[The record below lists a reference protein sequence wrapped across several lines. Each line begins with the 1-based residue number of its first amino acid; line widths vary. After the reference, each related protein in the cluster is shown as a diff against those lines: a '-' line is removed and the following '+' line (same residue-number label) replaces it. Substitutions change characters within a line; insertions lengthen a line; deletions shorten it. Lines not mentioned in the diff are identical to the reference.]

1 MEDLSNLF
9 GKLFGDNPFERF
21 NENGVFNID
30 TNKLGEPTKVEKYTE
45 NGIEYTKSVW
55 ETEEG
60 TITKIESYQT
70 YEDVGLSPDDYMEGD
85 IIDQRMSQNTVDWLN
100 KIFGPATDSADY
112 DRPMTNEEKI
122 DLLETK
128 LQYCVDTENYERAAR
143 LRDEIK
149 KLKNT

>member
-1 MEDLSNLF
+1 MDDLSNLF
-9 GKLFGDNPFERF
+9 GKLFGDNPFERLNKDGGF
-21 NENGVFNID
+21 NTD

-60 TITKIESYQT
+60 TITKIESYHT
-70 YEDVGLSPDDYMEGD
+70 YEDVGLSPNDYNDGD
-85 IIDQRMSQNTVDWLN
+85 IIYQKMSQNTVDWLN
-100 KIFGPATDSADY
+100 KTFGFGFDDY

>member
-1 MEDLSNLF
+1 
-9 GKLFGDNPFERF
+9 
-21 NENGVFNID
+21 
-30 TNKLGEPTKVEKYTE
+30 
-45 NGIEYTKSVW
+45 
-55 ETEEG
+55 
-60 TITKIESYQT
+60 
-70 YEDVGLSPDDYMEGD
+70 
-85 IIDQRMSQNTVDWLN
+85 MSQNTVDWLN
-100 KIFGPATDSADY
+100 KTFGFGFDDY

>member
-1 MEDLSNLF
+1 MKDLSNLF
-9 GKLFGDNPFERF
+9 GKLFGNNPFEQL
-21 NENGVFNID
+21 NENGMFNTD

-70 YEDVGLSPDDYMEGD
+70 YEDIGMSPDDYLEGD
-85 IIDQRMSQNTVDWLN
+85 IIYQRMSQNMADWLN
-100 KIFGPATDSADY
+100 SFGFAFHEY

-149 KLKNT
+149 KLKTL

>member
-1 MEDLSNLF
+1 MEDLNNLF
-9 GKLFGDNPFERF
+9 GKLFGDNPFERLNKDGGF
-21 NENGVFNID
+21 NTD

-70 YEDVGLSPDDYMEGD
+70 YEDIGLSPNDYNDGD
-85 IIDQRMSQNTVDWLN
+85 IIYQKMSNNMIDWLN
-100 KIFGPATDSADY
+100 SFGFAFHEY

-128 LQYCVDTENYERAAR
+128 LQYCVDIENYERAAR